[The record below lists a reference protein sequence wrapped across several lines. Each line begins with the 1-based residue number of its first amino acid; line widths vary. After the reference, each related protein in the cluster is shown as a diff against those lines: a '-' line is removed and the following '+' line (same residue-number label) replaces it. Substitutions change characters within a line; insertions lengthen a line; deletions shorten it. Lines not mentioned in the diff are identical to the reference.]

1 MCSCK
6 NNQKNLSQQSTN
18 SKSNKIEKFF
28 LKSIQDIFNINTN
41 SDNEIVN
48 NEVVLKEQQ

>member
-6 NNQKNLSQQSTN
+6 KNQKNLSQQSTN
-18 SKSNKIEKFF
+18 SKPNKPEKSF
-28 LKSIQDIFNINTN
+28 LKSIQDIFNTNTN
-41 SDNEIVN
+41 SDDEIVN